1 MKNLQ
6 LIQRTGLAASLAF
19 QIAGVSC
26 FAAMM
31 HDITGPRDYTARA
44 VSNLA
49 LASLILPGLAV
60 APLAAASRAANRIEA
75 QNLA

>member
-1 MKNLQ
+1 MKNL
-6 LIQRTGLAASLAF
+6 RFFKNAGLTAALSL
-19 QIAGVSC
+19 QVAGVSC

-31 HDITGPRDYTARA
+31 HDVTGPRNYTAAA

-60 APLAAASRAANRIEA
+60 APLALAGRAADQLQE
-75 QNLA
+75 LV

>member
-1 MKNLQ
+1 MKKLTF
-6 LIQRTGLAASLAF
+6 IKRTGMAASLAL

-60 APLAAASRAANRIEA
+60 APLAAASRAANRLEE
-75 QNLA
+75 LA

>member
-6 LIQRTGLAASLAF
+6 LIQRAGMAASLAL
-19 QIAGVSC
+19 QIGGLSC

-31 HDITGPRDYTARA
+31 HDITGPRDYTSRA
-44 VSNLA
+44 ISNLA

-60 APLAAASRAANRIEA
+60 APLAVASRAADRIES

>member
-6 LIQRTGLAASLAF
+6 LIQRAGMAASLAL
-19 QIAGVSC
+19 QIGGLSC

-31 HDITGPRDYTARA
+31 HDVTGPRDYSSRA
-44 VSNLA
+44 ISQLC

-60 APLAAASRAANRIEA
+60 APLAVASRAANRSEA